1 MQFAQLKQKLVTY
14 KAERDQLAYALQALR
29 ESNAAEKVDAA
40 EPDANAESDAT
51 DSFQPQLEEIVDG
64 GVRESNQ
71 SIGVALQ
78 QMDYMHRIALLDHKI
93 QALTNSKNQQLPH
106 IKVLLA
112 KIQELKRN
120 LR

>member
-29 ESNAAEKVDAA
+29 ESNAAEKVDA
-40 EPDANAESDAT
+40 EP